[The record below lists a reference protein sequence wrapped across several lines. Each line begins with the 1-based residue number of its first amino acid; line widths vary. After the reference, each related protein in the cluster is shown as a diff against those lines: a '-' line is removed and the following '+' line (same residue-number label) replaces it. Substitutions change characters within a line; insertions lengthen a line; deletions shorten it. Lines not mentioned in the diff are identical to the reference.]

1 MSDNYVRGA
10 GGSGCRV
17 SRLWQLLVKK
27 NMVKKDSGYKG
38 ICCSMPTCGNR
49 GFPRLAGS
57 RACQD
62 TTVITCYNMTLL
74 VYYHQC
80 CNRGKV
86 HSILTSPGRNRGT
99 RIKDVVSHKAAQRV
113 FFFFIG
119 VSFTSSVKGANAR
132 DIYLEQP
139 LERSNGNALP
149 ELSKRHVISLRHAPR
164 TFTEQ

>member
-62 TTVITCYNMTLL
+62 TPVITCYNMTLL

-113 FFFFIG
+113 SFFFLSAFLLQAASRVPMHETYILNNPWKE
-119 VSFTSSVKGANAR
+119 VTAMHCQSYQNAM
-132 DIYLEQP
+132 LF
-139 LERSNGNALP
+139 
-149 ELSKRHVISLRHAPR
+149 H
-164 TFTEQ
+164 